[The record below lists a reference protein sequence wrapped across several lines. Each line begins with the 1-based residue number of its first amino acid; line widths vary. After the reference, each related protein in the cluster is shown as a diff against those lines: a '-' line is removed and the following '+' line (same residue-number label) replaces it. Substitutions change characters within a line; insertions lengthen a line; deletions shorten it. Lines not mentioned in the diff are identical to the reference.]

1 MKFVPFKAW
10 TCSLFLI
17 TKLHHDHCLETGE
30 IKVHLTFE
38 HRNHC
43 HLFPLKVYQ
52 AIIEEN

>member
-1 MKFVPFKAW
+1 MKFVLFKAW
-10 TCSLFLI
+10 TWSLFLI
-17 TKLHHDHCLETGE
+17 TKLDHGHCLETGE
-30 IKVHLTFE
+30 IKALLTFE